1 MSADFNDYCSDYQ
14 HDKRQLDFLKNE
26 FKQEIK
32 EEYPK
37 SGLKGALSQ
46 FEFQRVP
53 KVLFRKFKTRE
64 KPYGFEIS
72 KDNKYD
78 KRLLGMIWFLIAL
91 LVWGNLKNKYS
102 WDLSSAN
109 VIGILILFIVQL
121 YFIYKGYFY
130 KYPKLMTIQEKGID
144 LKDDY
149 IYWTDILDYGI
160 LQGKG
165 KRSSEKYIIIGTISS
180 GIKK

>member
-1 MSADFNDYCSDYQ
+1 
-14 HDKRQLDFLKNE
+14 
-26 FKQEIK
+26 
-32 EEYPK
+32 
-37 SGLKGALSQ
+37 
-46 FEFQRVP
+46 
-53 KVLFRKFKTRE
+53 
-64 KPYGFEIS
+64 
-72 KDNKYD
+72 
-78 KRLLGMIWFLIAL
+78 MIWFLIAL